1 MSIRTLCTGQAPRRV
16 AVQDVEPH
24 RQMWQ
29 TRRTLFPW
37 QVASLPTKIIGNC
50 LVLLYQD
57 CSVGESKVEAHLVVS
72 IHTVADTQDALGRP
86 DAGEED
92 GHRSKEADRKGEAK
106 EADLARQR
114 GQRTRLQAEA
124 MANALKVGL
133 AGGLLEDGFPD
144 FSRFWFCPLY
154 VGARSI
160 PGICGAQAIVGA
172 HATKC

>member
-1 MSIRTLCTGQAPRRV
+1 
-16 AVQDVEPH
+16 
-24 RQMWQ
+24 MWQ

-124 MANALKVGL
+124 MAKWFEGFGFAPEFLLMFHDFAFVPL
-133 AGGLLEDGFPD
+133 VRAGEELELSRNTKAKRAW
-144 FSRFWFCPLY
+144 FSERMEAP
-154 VGARSI
+154 
-160 PGICGAQAIVGA
+160 
-172 HATKC
+172 

>member
-1 MSIRTLCTGQAPRRV
+1 M
-16 AVQDVEPH
+16 
-24 RQMWQ
+24 
-29 TRRTLFPW
+29 
-37 QVASLPTKIIGNC
+37 ASLPTKIIGNC

-133 AGGLLEDGFPD
+133 AGGTLEDGFPD

-160 PGICGAQAIVGA
+160 PWPMADVVAKGGIGRLRVPRGASGTRYVSMAR
-172 HATKC
+172 